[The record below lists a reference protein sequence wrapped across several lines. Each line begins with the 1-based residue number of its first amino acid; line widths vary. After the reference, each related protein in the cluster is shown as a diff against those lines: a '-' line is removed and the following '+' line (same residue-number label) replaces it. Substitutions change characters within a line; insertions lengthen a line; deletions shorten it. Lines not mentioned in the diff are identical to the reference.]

1 MLEVGEVEAE
11 PPMPPRE
18 PELEPGPA
26 GPGLWICWPLGL
38 AQSLAENVKYQLEH
52 NNNYSN
58 CKKKMLNNYD
68 KIELLVV

>member
-38 AQSLAENVKYQLEH
+38 AQSLAENVKYQR
-52 NNNYSN
+52 SIIIIIQTV
-58 CKKKMLNNYD
+58 KKKC
-68 KIELLVV
+68 